1 MSGES
6 QNPFSPRVM
15 IAVILVGV
23 FAFSGFALLG
33 LYAGE
38 LRGGDDGGGHPLSK
52 SAIGFQGAVVMA
64 QAQGVPVVISRDAL
78 TDPNEN
84 GALRVLTPD
93 VDFDPKAL
101 QAYNREGNLLVV
113 LPKWSVQPDP
123 RHQGWVRKI
132 DLVSNLAVQ
141 RPISDLSRPAF
152 NHRKGVTRPR
162 LSGAGGP
169 FGEGTYLPLG
179 PVDRLQT
186 IAGPDFHPV
195 LTDEEGRMVLAVYKD
210 TQLLVLADPDLLNTQ
225 GLKDIN
231 TARAGMAILNVL
243 RGDGGLAFDVTPN
256 GFMRTRN
263 PLKLALEPPL
273 LGGTLCLLAA
283 IILMGV
289 HAAVRFGP
297 ARTGGRALALGKAA
311 LIDSSAGLIHAA
323 GKAHELTPAYAALI
337 EARVAKAAG
346 DRETDPA
353 ARTARLMRQ
362 EAGRSV
368 TTPLSD
374 LLPQARSTTNRNTA
388 LTAARKLFQWKS
400 EMTRDRR

>member
-1 MSGES
+1 MSS
-6 QNPFSPRVM
+6 VNQSPFSPRVM

-38 LRGGDDGGGHPLSK
+38 LRGGDDGGPHPLSK
-52 SAIGFQGAVVMA
+52 SAIGFSGAVVMA
-64 QAQGVPVVISRDAL
+64 QAQGVPVVISRDPL
-78 TDPNEN
+78 TEASDN
-84 GALRVLTPD
+84 GALRVLTPE
-93 VDFDPKAL
+93 VGFTPKDL
-101 QAYNREGNLLVV
+101 KAYDQEENLLLV
-113 LPKWSVQPDP
+113 LPKWSVEPDP
-123 RHQGWVRKI
+123 RHPGWVRKI
-132 DLVSNLAVQ
+132 DILKNLSMQ
-141 RPISDLSRPAF
+141 QPIDDPGRVAF
-152 NHRKGVTRPR
+152 SHRNGVTRPYIK
-162 LSGAGGP
+162 GAGGP

-179 PVDRLQT
+179 PIDRLQT

-195 LTDEEGRMVLAVYKD
+195 LTDENGRMVLALYKD
-210 TQLLVLADPDLLNTQ
+210 TRMLVLADPDLLNTQ

-283 IILMGV
+283 LILMGV

-297 ARTGGRALALGKAA
+297 TLVGGRALALGKAA

-337 EARVAKAAG
+337 EVRAAKAAG
-346 DRETDPA
+346 DRETDPDV
-353 ARTARLMRQ
+353 RTARLLRQ
-362 EAGRSV
+362 EAGRGV
-368 TTPLSD
+368 TTSLAD
-374 LLPQARSTTNRNTA
+374 LLPQAKAASNRNAA